1 MKHDVPNLLDEI
13 KAKYENLDHRP
24 IVTYKLVLQSYFGDS
39 PVCDI
44 DQEYVTGYD
53 ELCGR
58 LFNLDVFGWEI
69 VRVEDNMPDFIS
81 PYKFDIVE
89 YVLVTITLCRKQ

>member
-1 MKHDVPNLLDEI
+1 MKHDVPELLDEI
-13 KAKYENLDHRP
+13 KAKYENPDCRQ
-24 IVTYKLVLQSYFGDS
+24 IVTYKLVLLQSHSEDS

-58 LFNLDVFGWEI
+58 LFDLDVFGWEI
-69 VRVEDNMPDFIS
+69 VRVEDNMRNVV
-81 PYKFDIVE
+81 K